1 MFKRVMVVGTIL
13 GAAFSAVAIGASI
26 PPDPFDDPGFQHFYN
41 LEYDKALAVFV
52 AQSLK
57 EPDSPDI
64 HNHIAQAILFRQMFR
79 SGALGSDLVS
89 SANAFLKRPKMPM
102 SAADEAQLQREVAKA
117 IEISQ
122 ARVKQNPKD
131 AAALYSLGVSHG
143 IRANYDFME
152 KKWLDALSDAS
163 AARKLHT
170 KALEINP
177 NMYDARLIPAL
188 DEYVIGSLPWGYK
201 MLTAVAGFSGD
212 REKGIEGLKA
222 VAEHGY
228 YNRFD
233 ADAILAA
240 IYRREKRPADAIAP
254 LDKMIARFPR
264 SYILRIELAEMYCD
278 LGNRTKALGAVNEMD
293 ELRRTGAAGYARL
306 PEALI
311 HSTRGGVL
319 MQLHDLD
326 AALAEMKLATT
337 PGSTTMDAWMA
348 GTAWVRLGQI
358 YDLKGQRQLAI
369 AAYQKAMEVAPV
381 TDAFEEAKRYVS
393 SKYKEP
399 A

>member
-1 MFKRVMVVGTIL
+1 
-13 GAAFSAVAIGASI
+13 
-26 PPDPFDDPGFQHFYN
+26 
-41 LEYDKALAVFV
+41 
-52 AQSLK
+52 
-57 EPDSPDI
+57 
-64 HNHIAQAILFRQMFR
+64 
-79 SGALGSDLVS
+79 
-89 SANAFLKRPKMPM
+89 
-102 SAADEAQLQREVAKA
+102 
-117 IEISQ
+117 
-122 ARVKQNPKD
+122 
-131 AAALYSLGVSHG
+131 
-143 IRANYDFME
+143 
-152 KKWLDALSDAS
+152 
-163 AARKLHT
+163 
-170 KALEINP
+170 
-177 NMYDARLIPAL
+177 
-188 DEYVIGSLPWGYK
+188 
-201 MLTAVAGFSGD
+201 
-212 REKGIEGLKA
+212 
-222 VAEHGY
+222 
-228 YNRFD
+228 
-233 ADAILAA
+233 
-240 IYRREKRPADAIAP
+240 
-254 LDKMIARFPR
+254 
-264 SYILRIELAEMYCD
+264 